1 MTFILKS
8 VNSPYH
14 RHIILEMWLLL
25 LYASSL
31 RLELCVAGEFV
42 TLASYVWLWKFNRCM
57 PEHQVTPTTVA
68 SLSPIALYLCKSV
81 MDVRSGSQGVKTY
94 KEILGMLELLSN
106 VDPGGDRKTVL
117 AKKEMTFSVKPLEHQ
132 IQWSSEASQHHCR
145 TQSSLQVYEKIRP
158 KLLWFQSWSFKNTQ
172 KKETFLVCFFHV
184 ARSLDLWKHRLSIDW
199 AQRRL

>member
-1 MTFILKS
+1 
-8 VNSPYH
+8 
-14 RHIILEMWLLL
+14 
-25 LYASSL
+25 
-31 RLELCVAGEFV
+31 
-42 TLASYVWLWKFNRCM
+42 M

-132 IQWSSEASQHHCR
+132 IQ
-145 TQSSLQVYEKIRP
+145 
-158 KLLWFQSWSFKNTQ
+158 
-172 KKETFLVCFFHV
+172 
-184 ARSLDLWKHRLSIDW
+184 
-199 AQRRL
+199 